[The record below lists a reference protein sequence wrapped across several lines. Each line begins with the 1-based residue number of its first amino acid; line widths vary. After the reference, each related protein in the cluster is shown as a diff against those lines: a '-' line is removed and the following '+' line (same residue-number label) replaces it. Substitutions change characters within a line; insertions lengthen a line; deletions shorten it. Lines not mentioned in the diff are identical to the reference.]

1 MIRCANIREINFC
14 PIEGEIAYD
23 ADTGRIFVYHNQQY
37 IELPTKAD
45 TTEASNKTLDISK
58 PLLCKCCGA
67 PLRAGQTQC
76 DYCGVSYNKIISG
89 APSVDRDGWIIQGG
103 IGNSVLCKW

>member
-1 MIRCANIREINFC
+1 MIRCANMREINFR
-14 PIEGEIAYD
+14 PIEGEIAYE
-23 ADTGRIFVYHNQQY
+23 ADTGKIFIYRNQQY
-37 IELPTKAD
+37 VELSTDVDMTKA
-45 TTEASNKTLDISK
+45 SNETLDISQ

-67 PLRAGQTQC
+67 PLRAGQIQC

-89 APSVDRDGWIIQGG
+89 APSADRDGWIVQGG

>member
-1 MIRCANIREINFC
+1 MIRCANMREINFC
-14 PIEGEIAYD
+14 PVEVIAYK
-23 ADTGRIFVYHNQQY
+23 ADTGKIFIYHTQQY
-37 IELPTKAD
+37 IELPTKAG
-45 TTEASNKTLDISK
+45 TTEASNETLDISK

-89 APSVDRDGWIIQGG
+89 APSVGG
-103 IGNSVLCKW
+103 IGNLALCKW

>member
-1 MIRCANIREINFC
+1 MIRYTNIKGINLC
-14 PIEGEIAYD
+14 PIEGEIAYE
-23 ADTGRIFVYHNQQY
+23 ADTGKIFVYHNQQY
-37 IELPTKAD
+37 VELYTEVDMTKA
-45 TTEASNKTLDISK
+45 SNETLDISK
-58 PLLCKCCGA
+58 PLICKCCGA

-89 APSVDRDGWIIQGG
+89 APSVDGDGLIIQGG

>member
-1 MIRCANIREINFC
+1 MIRCANMREINFC
-14 PIEGEIAYD
+14 PIGGEIAYE

-45 TTEASNKTLDISK
+45 TTEASNETLDISK

-89 APSVDRDGWIIQGG
+89 APSVGG
-103 IGNSVLCKW
+103 IGNLALCKW